1 MMYFKGN
8 NFYPFAIDWQEQ
20 AQGKMIVPGLGI
32 YFMSPREKDW
42 NLDNITREMFFTRSM
57 GMGHAYF
64 RSKFFTDNLKGI
76 YDAALNEIDRQPALV
91 PAMTWVNVE
100 KPHQPTLIMV
110 EKNRIEWQKQNN
122 TTYNLYSSR
131 TWPVDISKAEN
142 LMLYRQ
148 EISSIEIPDDPS
160 HYYALTAMDRY
171 GNESDVV
178 QCQNQPKAN
187 QSSLIPNDGNR
198 AILPNWINECDGIVM
213 LCDINGTPI
222 KRLQQTGNAV
232 NIKQVTDGF
241 YQLRSLNAN
250 GISHRLGFILVKRF

>member
-1 MMYFKGN
+1 
-8 NFYPFAIDWQEQ
+8 
-20 AQGKMIVPGLGI
+20 
-32 YFMSPREKDW
+32 
-42 NLDNITREMFFTRSM
+42 
-57 GMGHAYF
+57 
-64 RSKFFTDNLKGI
+64 
-76 YDAALNEIDRQPALV
+76 
-91 PAMTWVNVE
+91 
-100 KPHQPTLIMV
+100 MV

-122 TTYNLYSSR
+122 TTYNLYSSH

-148 EISSIEIPDDPS
+148 EISSVDLPDDPS
-160 HYYALTAMDRY
+160 QYYALTAMDRY

>member
-1 MMYFKGN
+1 MSCSPIGKADDLARYWSHGWNAYSKVLQNAQYWLRNGLMDQLYPMMYFKGN

-42 NLDNITREMFFTRSM
+42 NLDDITREMFFTRSM

-100 KPHQPTLIMV
+100 KPQKPTLIMV

-148 EISSIEIPDDPS
+148 ESSSVDIPDDPS

-171 GNESDVV
+171 GNER
-178 QCQNQPKAN
+178 N
-187 QSSLIPNDGNR
+187 
-198 AILPNWINECDGIVM
+198 
-213 LCDINGTPI
+213 
-222 KRLQQTGNAV
+222 
-232 NIKQVTDGF
+232 
-241 YQLRSLNAN
+241 
-250 GISHRLGFILVKRF
+250 